1 MTPIAR
7 ISAALEILTEIDTR
21 RRPASDVM
29 KEWGINHRFAGSKD
43 RSAIGLLVFDAFRVK
58 AAAQHIMK
66 AETPRANLLGS
77 LALVRK
83 LSVAEID
90 ALMPK
95 GERFAAPALD
105 EDERAALAA
114 CDLSD
119 APDFIKGNYP
129 KWLDGQFHAL
139 FGENA
144 VAEGQAMAAR
154 APVDLRVNTLKATR
168 YEVLGA
174 LAHLNVTASPLSPWG
189 IRIPVSEDGRGPAL
203 QAEPSFALGHVEVQD
218 EGSQVAALLSGAKPD
233 MHVLDLCAGGGGKTL
248 ALAAMMQNK
257 GKLIA
262 ADSDGRRLMPIFDR
276 LTRAGVTNVEVR
288 NPKGKV
294 LALEDLHNTQ
304 DIVFVDAPC
313 SGSGTWRRNPDSK
326 WRLRQPSLSQR
337 LDEQDQVLVQAA
349 EFVKSG
355 GKLVYV
361 TCSLLREEN
370 EDRVSRF
377 LRQNGNFTALDPSEM
392 TAGPD
397 LAHLQSFASRF
408 GAGLRLTPLSAGTDG
423 FYIAVLRRDA

>member
-1 MTPIAR
+1 
-7 ISAALEILTEIDTR
+7 
-21 RRPASDVM
+21 
-29 KEWGINHRFAGSKD
+29 
-43 RSAIGLLVFDAFRVK
+43 
-58 AAAQHIMK
+58 
-66 AETPRANLLGS
+66 
-77 LALVRK
+77 
-83 LSVAEID
+83 
-90 ALMPK
+90 
-95 GERFAAPALD
+95 
-105 EDERAALAA
+105 
-114 CDLSD
+114 
-119 APDFIKGNYP
+119 
-129 KWLDGQFHAL
+129 
-139 FGENA
+139 
-144 VAEGQAMAAR
+144 
-154 APVDLRVNTLKATR
+154 
-168 YEVLGA
+168 
-174 LAHLNVTASPLSPWG
+174 
-189 IRIPVSEDGRGPAL
+189 
-203 QAEPSFALGHVEVQD
+203 
-218 EGSQVAALLSGAKPD
+218 
-233 MHVLDLCAGGGGKTL
+233 
-248 ALAAMMQNK
+248 MQNK

-304 DIVFVDAPC
+304 DVVFVDAPC

-377 LRQNGNFTALDPSEM
+377 LRQNGNFTALDSSEL

-397 LAHLQSFASRF
+397 LAHLQPFASRF
-408 GAGLRLTPLSAGTDG
+408 GPGLRLTPLSAGTDG
-423 FYIAVLRRDA
+423 FYIAVMRRDA